1 MVDKLP
7 IVHHASQRTGS
18 SGLSTGYR
26 CRCARC
32 LALLAAALAT
42 AAVEPLEPLKPVD
55 RACLAGGVCAIE
67 GEMLPPWTPHGWEG
81 SEVLQPTTA
90 EIGLASGG
98 RQVSA
103 SAAFSGGSSLVARA
117 NVARGAALASVFEP
131 PWPLPEA

>member
-7 IVHHASQRTGS
+7 IVHDASQRTGS
-18 SGLSTGYR
+18 SRVSAGYR

-32 LALLAAALAT
+32 LALLAAALVT

-55 RACLAGGVCAIE
+55 CACLASGVCTIE
-67 GEMLPPWTPHGWEG
+67 GKLLPPWTPHGWEG

-98 RQVSA
+98 RQVYA
-103 SAAFSGGSSLVARA
+103 SAAFNGG
-117 NVARGAALASVFEP
+117 
-131 PWPLPEA
+131 